1 MIVPLV
7 RPPSLQS
14 AMATFTTTLV
24 QMGNNVGIEV
34 PEDVVLGFGAGRRVP
49 VTVHLNGHVYASTI
63 ARMGG
68 RFLIPVSKAV
78 REAAGVAGGEQ
89 HEITLEH
96 DTSSRTPDV
105 PTTSPKHWHLRAC
118 GPRSTRSRRAA
129 PRSTCARSSRPRL
142 RRRERGAWRRSSTHC
157 AEAAAAR
164 PTGPRL
170 REKREPPVG
179 IEPTT
184 FSLRER
190 PANR

>member
-1 MIVPLV
+1 
-7 RPPSLQS
+7 
-14 AMATFTTTLV
+14 MATITTTLV

-34 PEDVVLGFGAGRRVP
+34 PEDVVLDFGAGRRVP

-105 PTTSPKHWHLRAC
+105 PDDLAEALASA
-118 GPRSTRSRRAA
+118 GVRAA
-129 PRSTCARSSRPRL
+129 FDALAPSRSKEHVRSVVEAKAAETRARRV
-142 RRRERGAWRRSSTHC
+142 A
-157 AEAAAAR
+157 
-164 PTGPRL
+164 
-170 REKREPPVG
+170 KVVD
-179 IEPTT
+179 
-184 FSLRER
+184 SLR
-190 PANR
+190 